1 MTALVGVRVQL
12 KGAAEAHGTSL
23 SYMPF
28 FIKAAS
34 LALTHYPIINS
45 SVDDKCENITY
56 KVCRGCLS
64 GLVICFVVILL
75 QVPHMNLFSHLGIY
89 VGFTSCFVSVS
100 HLVR

>member
-1 MTALVGVRVQL
+1 MGTPLHTFPSLTSIPFIYQFLTLTALPSLPLPQQIPHFCYCDEVDMTALVGVRAQL
-12 KGAAEAHGTSL
+12 KGAAEGHGTSL

-56 KVCRGCLS
+56 KVC
-64 GLVICFVVILL
+64 
-75 QVPHMNLFSHLGIY
+75 
-89 VGFTSCFVSVS
+89 
-100 HLVR
+100 